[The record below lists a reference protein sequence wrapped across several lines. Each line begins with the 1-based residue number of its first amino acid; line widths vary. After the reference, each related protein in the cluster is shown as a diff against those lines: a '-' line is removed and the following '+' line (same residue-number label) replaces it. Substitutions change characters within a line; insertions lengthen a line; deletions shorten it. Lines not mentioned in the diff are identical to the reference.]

1 MANPIKRRKARS
13 FAIQAIYQWQM
24 TQDDIANI
32 EHHFLAEIADKESPM
47 MVELADGVEDLKLG
61 DMDRP
66 YFSSLITGVALN
78 SDKLDE
84 LMKPYLA
91 RKIEELDQVEK
102 AILRLALYEMTI
114 SKSVPPKVAINEAI
128 ELAKAFGG
136 EDSHKFINAVL
147 DKVIKLRERLD
158 NNQ

>member
-13 FAIQAIYQWQM
+13 FAVQAIYQWQM
-24 TQDDIANI
+24 TQADIANI

-47 MVELADGVEDLKLG
+47 MQELSGGDKTLNLG
-61 DMDRP
+61 DMDQA
-66 YFSSLITGVALN
+66 YFSALITGVALN
-78 SDKLDE
+78 SNKLDE
-84 LMKPYLA
+84 AMKPYLA

-114 SKSVPPKVAINEAI
+114 SQSVPPKVAINEAI

-147 DKVIKLRERLD
+147 DKVIKLRERLE
-158 NNQ
+158 Q

>member
-1 MANPIKRRKARS
+1 MANPIQRRKARS

-24 TQDDIANI
+24 TQADIAEI

-47 MVELADGVEDLKLG
+47 MLELGGDDPQLKLAD
-61 DMDRP
+61 MDQA

-78 SDKLDE
+78 SEKLDQA
-84 LMKPYLA
+84 MTPYLA
-91 RKIEELDQVEK
+91 RKIDELDQVEK

-114 SKSVPPKVAINEAI
+114 SKAVPPKVAINEAI

-136 EDSHKFINAVL
+136 EDSHKFVNAVL
-147 DKVIKLRERLD
+147 DKVIKLQERL
-158 NNQ
+158 NK